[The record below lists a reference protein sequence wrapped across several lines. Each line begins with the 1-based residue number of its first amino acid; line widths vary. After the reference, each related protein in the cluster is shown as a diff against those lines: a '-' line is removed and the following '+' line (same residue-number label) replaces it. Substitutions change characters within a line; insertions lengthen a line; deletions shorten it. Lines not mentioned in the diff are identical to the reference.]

1 MRETPILEEVI
12 KQQIQLPKFWF
23 SLLLGSLLSFVP
35 LVNIFAFGYL
45 YQVFRGVQRLGEP
58 ALPPWRNWQELFIDG
73 LRFSVVWMCFWVAPI
88 TLATGLSSIFSYL
101 GLGVFSG
108 IILFSVL
115 LVSNII
121 FISALSRYH
130 LRENFKDLLSIRL
143 ILNNTRIFFPKLIV
157 SSIIVLGIFLIL
169 LPFYGIGLFCGFLLL
184 MTYSSLHQY

>member
-88 TLATGLSSIFSYL
+88 ILATGLSSILSYL

-143 ILNNTRIFFPKLIV
+143 ILNNTWIFFPKLIV

-169 LPFYGIGLFCGFLLL
+169 LPFYGVGLFGGFLLL